1 MAGLV
6 KFVCHK
12 AQGTLRPVGVV
23 GEEALA
29 MVPDGGMVLVE
40 MTKPRNPAHHAKFF
54 ALLNLIFKNQS
65 HYRTQDEMLDAIKV
79 YVGHCDF
86 MYLRDGSTVARPKS
100 ISFAKMDQLAFNDF
114 YARVVDVVCQYII
127 PNMDK
132 EDLKRELEAFA
143 A

>member
-1 MAGLV
+1 M

-12 AQGTLRPVGVV
+12 QRGGLMPVGVV
-23 GEEALA
+23 GQEAMDTIADGA
-29 MVPDGGMVLVE
+29 MLMVEV
-40 MTKPRNPAHHAKFF
+40 KQPRNIDHHRKMF

-100 ISFAKMDQLAFNDF
+100 ISFAKLDQLAFNEF
-114 YARVVDVVCQYII
+114 YDRVIDVVCQYII
-127 PNMDK
+127 PNLDR

>member
-1 MAGLV
+1 M
-6 KFVCHK
+6 KFVCTK
-12 AQGTLRPVGVV
+12 DKGTLRPNGVV

-29 MVPDGGMVLVE
+29 GVPEGGIVLVE
-40 MTKPRNPAHHAKFF
+40 MKQPRNPAHHAKFF

-100 ISFAKMDQLAFNDF
+100 ISFARMDQLAFNDF
-114 YARVVDVVCQYII
+114 YGRVVDIVCQYIV
-127 PNMDK
+127 PDLDK

>member
-1 MAGLV
+1 M

-12 AQGTLRPVGVV
+12 KGNILTPVGVV

-54 ALLNLIFKNQS
+54 ALLNLIYKNQS

-114 YARVVDVVCQYII
+114 YARVVDIVCQYIV
-127 PNMDK
+127 PNLDK